1 MSTNQTIKTQLVTF
15 KVFRFNIET
24 DFLPYYETY
33 ELEVNHE
40 EVVLDILNRLK
51 WEKSGSLSYRR
62 SCRHGICGSCS
73 IKVNNKAVLACK
85 ENMFGL
91 IELFGNEMTLLPLS
105 EKRAIKDFIIDKK
118 DFWDKH
124 DAVKPY
130 LISEIDENPDS
141 EHLVSPESV
150 ERHAEADLCIQCG
163 SCHYACPAI
172 ETNDEFFGPAAFVKA
187 YRFASDVRDD
197 AHKERLDMVNAPGQG
212 VWDCMKCFE
221 CAQACPKDINPI
233 EKITKLHN
241 RYFQDGVKPVSN
253 VGTRHAEY
261 LVHTIKKYGYLNEA
275 GMVIYAERAG
285 VIKHTFT
292 ALGMMRV
299 GKLPLIP
306 MLPGHMPKS
315 KNLDEIKTLIDI
327 SHTSK
332 L

>member
-1 MSTNQTIKTQLVTF
+1 MSSNQTIKTQMVTF

-51 WEKSGSLSYRR
+51 WEHTGSLSYRR
-62 SCRHGICGSCS
+62 SCRHGICGACA
-73 IKVNNKAVLACK
+73 IKVNNKPVLACK

-91 IELFGNEMTLLPLS
+91 IEIFGNEMTLLPQS
-105 EKRAIKDFIIDKK
+105 EKRSVKDFIIDRK

-124 DAVKPY
+124 DAITPY
-130 LISEIDENPDS
+130 LVSEIDENPES

-163 SCHYACPAI
+163 ACHYACPAI

-197 AHKERLDMVNAPGQG
+197 SHAERLAVVNKPGQG

-221 CAQACPKDINPI
+221 CAQACPKEINPI

-241 RYFQDGVKPVSN
+241 RYFHDDVNPVSN

-261 LVHTIKKYGYLNEA
+261 LVHTIKKHGYLDEA
-275 GMVIYAERAG
+275 GMVLYSERAAI
-285 VIKHTFT
+285 VKHIPD
-292 ALGMMRV
+292 ALKMFKA
-299 GKLPLIP
+299 GKLPMP
-306 MLPGHMPKS
+306 WNMPKS
-315 KNLDEIKTLIDI
+315 KNLDEIKTLVKI